1 MAKLF
6 FYYSAMNAGK
16 SFYLLQEAY
25 AHIEKGL
32 PIILFVP
39 KFGNNTCTYQA
50 VSRVGLRSYAVPVGY
65 DFSMYGYIRSLLRY
79 KKNSV
84 ACVYVDEAHFLKK
97 HQILDLARITDI
109 LNIPVT
115 AFGLR
120 SDFLG
125 NTFEGSLEL
134 LLISDKSV
142 GVKTLCFCG
151 RDAVLTIRLDSTGK
165 RQHEGAQILLGGNEI
180 YKSVCR
186 KHFYNFS

>member
-16 SFYLLQEAY
+16 SSYLLQEAHTY
-25 AHIEKGL
+25 IEKGL
-32 PIILFVP
+32 TIILFVP
-39 KFGNNTCTYQA
+39 KFGYGTATHH
-50 VSRVGLRSYAVPVGY
+50 VTSRVGLTSYAVPVGS
-65 DFSMYGYIRSLLRY
+65 DFSMYEYVRSLLRY
-79 KKNSV
+79 KRSTV
-84 ACVYVDEAHFLKK
+84 SCVFVDEVHFFKK
-97 HQILDLARITDI
+97 QHILDLARITDV

-125 NTFEGSLEL
+125 NPFEGSLEL
-134 LLISDKSV
+134 LLISDKNI
-142 GVKTLCFCG
+142 GVKSLCFCG

-165 RQHEGAQILLGGNEI
+165 RQHSGVQILLGGNDI

-186 KHFYNFS
+186 KHFYKFS